1 MPFKFI
7 SNTSVSA
14 LVAGFLSFGALSFAA
29 PSSAMAQE
37 LSGTAAVKPGP
48 RNEVM
53 VCEGVDGEVRFEI
66 LFYISGGKDPA
77 QAVSMR
83 VSDPNVAPRYAEI
96 ALFDAADG
104 LLSGNG
110 NIIVG
115 YVDLTNPKTGRKG
128 ERIGGTNLG
137 ALRSIMIRLDVD
149 MDIAAAT
156 SKKQSAQAVYLKKI
170 GEELVQD
177 LDCAMQ
183 R

>member
-1 MPFKFI
+1 MRFKFI
-7 SNTSVSA
+7 SNLSISA
-14 LVAGFLSFGALSFAA
+14 LIAGVLSLSSLSFAKA
-29 PSSAMAQE
+29 DE
-37 LSGTAAVKPGP
+37 LSGTVAVKPGP
-48 RNEVM
+48 RNEVL

-66 LFYISGGKDPA
+66 LFYISGGKDPT

-104 LLSGNG
+104 LLNSNG

-128 ERIGGTNLG
+128 ERIGGTVLG

-149 MDIAAAT
+149 VDIAAAT